1 MSGKEVTVVDEK
13 ELRLRKKFTI
23 SQQRVQAVMM
33 EYKVDNRDQQR
44 HSRTTD
50 TFTKKGDEVNVS
62 DAANEGVPPLNVV
75 PKHGS
80 PKLPVGRRGS
90 IAVGFECLE
99 LQGLLQSYV
108 KDLHRIFCHYS
119 AADASSTDD
128 SSTMSTSEWLMLMKD
143 IKIFDNRLR
152 QVHVSKIFG
161 EADHNRDVEDMNDVA
176 AMMGPK
182 PSSVLS
188 SPEEGTL
195 TTRGMRMSP
204 GSDVR
209 GFQGQGTSGEDD
221 DVFVDPMN
229 PDGELVA
236 HEFVEALVRL
246 AVRKFNTGGGLM
258 QRVKL
263 LLDKHLLPFAC
274 RAEPDLFHNILSKE
288 EVRTVMQLHTQNLI
302 RVYQHYSA
310 HNIHK
315 SAISKGTMDFQDL
328 LKFCRDCSM
337 FEGSLTEQVL
347 SRIFNLINQVEGAET
362 EPNGDIII
370 PGENTGSASPDL
382 SGDSGE
388 GKAVAISNNELVY
401 R

>member
-1 MSGKEVTVVDEK
+1 M
-13 ELRLRKKFTI
+13 
-23 SQQRVQAVMM
+23 
-33 EYKVDNRDQQR
+33 
-44 HSRTTD
+44 
-50 TFTKKGDEVNVS
+50 
-62 DAANEGVPPLNVV
+62 
-75 PKHGS
+75 
-80 PKLPVGRRGS
+80 
-90 IAVGFECLE
+90 
-99 LQGLLQSYV
+99 
-108 KDLHRIFCHYS
+108 DLHRIFCHYS
-119 AADASSTDD
+119 AADTSSTDD

-152 QVHVSKIFG
+152 QVHASKIFD
-161 EADHNRDVEDMNDVA
+161 EADHNRVVEDMNDMA
-176 AMMGPK
+176 TMGPK
-182 PSSVLS
+182 FSVSSNKSSVLS
-188 SPEEGTL
+188 SLEEGTP
-195 TTRGMRMSP
+195 TTRGIRMSP
-204 GSDVR
+204 GSEEGRGIRMSPGSEVR
-209 GFQGQGTSGEDD
+209 ASQVQGSKSGEDD
-221 DVFVDPMN
+221 DVFVDQLN

-246 AVRKFNTGGGLM
+246 AVRKFNTGGLM
-258 QRVKL
+258 ERVKL

-302 RVYQHYSA
+302 RVYQHYST

-347 SRIFNLINQVEGAET
+347 SRIFNLINQVEGAEM
-362 EPNGDIII
+362 EPNGGDIV

-388 GKAVAISNNELVY
+388 AKVVAISNNELVY